1 MIDAA
6 TIRKDMPVIA
16 SDGDTL
22 GEVDGVEGIGQD
34 ARIKMKRNTSPDGHH
49 HYVALSDVARVDEH
63 VHLNRSASD
72 VRAGWMLAGEGAA
85 AAAGTGTTGAAA
97 HGAREVHVEGGNKW
111 LPWIL
116 GALALFALLVFG
128 LRSCD
133 NVEPA
138 AVAPTADNEVPAAPA
153 ATDVEVAVAE
163 QSVTLPGGNTVMLA
177 PQTIG
182 YDLQRYLASAEPA
195 PRRFE
200 FERLNF
206 DTASAELRVIDRP
219 TVDGLAKILAA
230 YPAARVQLVGYA
242 DARGETGANA
252 DLGTRRAQAVATA
265 LVTAGIAADRI
276 ETATGGE
283 GGATDTNASAR
294 GQAMNRRTEL
304 VVLAK

>member
-22 GEVDGVEGIGQD
+22 GEVDGLEGIGQD

-49 HYVALSDVARVDEH
+49 HFVALSDVARVDEH
-63 VHLNRSASD
+63 VHLNRSASE
-72 VRAGWMLAGEGAA
+72 VRSGWMLAGAGT
-85 AAAGTGTTGAAA
+85 AAGATTGAAA
-97 HGAREVHVEGGNKW
+97 TGVHGARDVDAEGGNNW

-138 AVAPTADNEVPAAPA
+138 AVAPTAGNDIVAAPA
-153 ATDVEVAVAE
+153 GADVAVAVAE
-163 QSVTLPGGNTVMLA
+163 QSVTLPGGNTVMLV

-182 YDLQRYLASAEPA
+182 YDLQRYLASGESA

-206 DTASAELRVIDRP
+206 DTARAELRAIDRP
-219 TVDGLAKILAA
+219 TVDGLARILVA

-242 DARGETGANA
+242 DARGASAPNAELGAQ
-252 DLGTRRAQAVATA
+252 RAQTVAAALIAAGVATDRVEA
-265 LVTAGIAADRI
+265 ASAGEA
-276 ETATGGE
+276 GP
-283 GGATDTNASAR
+283 TDTNASSQ
-294 GQAMNRRTEL
+294 GQAENRRTEL

>member
-6 TIRKDMPVIA
+6 TIRKDMQVIA

-22 GEVDGVEGIGQD
+22 GEVDGLEGIGQD
-34 ARIKMKRNTSPDGHH
+34 ARIKMKRDTSPDGHH
-49 HYVALSDVARVDEH
+49 HYVALGDVSRVDEH
-63 VHLNRSASD
+63 VHLNRSASE
-72 VRAGWMLAGEGAA
+72 VRSGWMLAGAGAV
-85 AAAGTGTTGAAA
+85 AGATTGAAGA
-97 HGAREVHVEGGNKW
+97 GVHGARDVDVEGGKSW

-128 LRSCD
+128 LRSCE

-138 AVAPTADNEVPAAPA
+138 AVAPTAGDNVVAAPA
-153 ATDVEVAVAE
+153 ATDVAVAVAE
-163 QSVTLPGGNTVMLA
+163 QSVTLPGGNTIMLA

-182 YDLQRYLASAEPA
+182 FDLQRYLASVEPA

-206 DTASAELRVIDRP
+206 DAARAELRAIDAP
-219 TVDGLAKILAA
+219 TVNGLARILAA

-242 DARGETGANA
+242 DARGTTAPNATLGAQ
-252 DLGTRRAQAVATA
+252 RAQTVAAA
-265 LVTAGIAADRI
+265 LIAAGVAADRV
-276 ETATGGE
+276 ETASGGE
-283 GGATDTNASAR
+283 TGPTDTNATFE
-294 GQAMNRRTEL
+294 GQAQNRRTEL